1 VSTEWAS
8 VNGPAGGGDG
18 SSVHGPVPGGAENG
32 GNAAG
37 VRFELLHE
45 APSGRGRRGRLYFPP
60 REASPGFR
68 LPERCVETP
77 AFMPVGTQATV
88 KTLTPDEVRASG
100 TQMLLANTYHLYL
113 RPGHERVRRLG
124 GLHKFMGWDGPIL
137 TDSGGYQVHSLAR
150 LNKIRDDGVEFQ
162 SHVDGSR
169 HRFTPELATQVQVA
183 LGSDVLMAFDTMT
196 PYPSEWGRARVDM
209 ERTAL
214 WAEACAQTWRV
225 EGRPG
230 TALFGIQQGGLYAD
244 LRLESTERLV
254 AIDLPGYAIGG
265 LAVGEPIEEMY
276 QVLAGCAPL
285 IPKAKPRYLMGVGR
299 PEDILEAVDRG
310 IDLFDCV
317 LPTRNARKG
326 SVFTSRGKLVVKNA
340 VYQEDERPLDPD
352 CRCLTCRTFT
362 RAYLRHLFAAGEIL
376 AMRLAT
382 LHSLQ
387 YYQDLMEGVRSALAE
402 DRFAAFKRETLA
414 RLAEGV

>member
-1 VSTEWAS
+1 MNETAHDGVGTNRSTA
-8 VNGPAGGGDG
+8 D
-18 SSVHGPVPGGAENG
+18 
-32 GNAAG
+32 
-37 VRFELLHE
+37 VRFDLLHE
-45 APSGRGRRGRLYFPP
+45 APSGRGRRGRIQFPQ

-68 LPERCVETP
+68 LPERSVETP

-88 KTLTPDEVRASG
+88 KTLTPDEVSASG
-100 TQMLLANTYHLYL
+100 ARMLLANTYHLYL

-124 GLHKFMGWDGPIL
+124 GLHKFMGWNGPIL

-162 SHVDGSR
+162 SHIDGSR
-169 HRFTPELATQVQVA
+169 HRFTPELATRVQVA

-196 PYPSEWGRARVDM
+196 PYPSEWDRARADM
-209 ERTAL
+209 ERTSR
-214 WAEACAQTWRV
+214 WAAACAETWRG
-225 EGRPG
+225 EGWPG

-244 LRLESTERLV
+244 LRRESTERLV
-254 AIDLPGYAIGG
+254 ALDLPGYAVGG

-276 QVLAGCAPL
+276 DVLAECAPL
-285 IPKAKPRYLMGVGR
+285 LPEAKPRYLMGVGR

-340 VYQEDERPLDPD
+340 AYQEDERPLDPD
-352 CRCLTCRTFT
+352 CRCPTCRTFS

-387 YYQDLMEGVRSALAE
+387 FYQDLMEGIRSALSE
-402 DRFAAFKRETLA
+402 GRFAAFKTETLA
-414 RLAEGV
+414 RLAEGA

>member
-1 VSTEWAS
+1 M
-8 VNGPAGGGDG
+8 
-18 SSVHGPVPGGAENG
+18 
-32 GNAAG
+32 
-37 VRFELLHE
+37 
-45 APSGRGRRGRLYFPP
+45 
-60 REASPGFR
+60 
-68 LPERCVETP
+68 ETP
-77 AFMPVGTQATV
+77 AFMPVGTQASV
-88 KTLTPDEVRASG
+88 KTLTPEDVRAAG
-100 TQMLLANTYHLYL
+100 AQMLLANTYHLYL

-162 SHVDGSR
+162 SHIDGSR
-169 HRFTPELATQVQVA
+169 HRFTPELATRVQVA

-196 PYPSEWGRARVDM
+196 PYPSEWGRARDDM
-209 ERTAL
+209 ERTAR
-214 WAEACAQTWRV
+214 WAAACAETWRS
-225 EGRPG
+225 EGWPG
-230 TALFGIQQGGLYAD
+230 TALLGIQQGGTYAD

-254 AIDLPGYAIGG
+254 ALDLPGYAVGG

-276 QVLAGCAPL
+276 EVLAGCAPL
-285 IPKAKPRYLMGVGR
+285 LPRLKPRYLMGVGR

-340 VYQEDERPLDPD
+340 AYQEDERPLDPD
-352 CRCLTCRTFT
+352 CRCPTCRTFT
-362 RAYLRHLFAAGEIL
+362 RAYIRHLFAAGEIL

-382 LHSLQ
+382 LHSLWF
-387 YYQDLMEGVRSALAE
+387 YQDLMEGIRCALAE
-402 DRFAAFKRETLA
+402 GRFAAFKTETLA
-414 RLAEGV
+414 RLAEGA